1 MSESLP
7 PAALQA
13 LQQGRMIDAIKIVR
27 TERNLDSI
35 CSVLTQAN
43 KCVCLEVLMF
53 EHTL

>member
-1 MSESLP
+1 MNHSLL
-7 PAALQA
+7 PAAVHA
-13 LQQGRMIDAIKIVR
+13 LQQGRIIEAIKIVR
-27 TERNLDSI
+27 TEHNLDSI